1 MWKDSPRKGEFTIEK
16 KKKKNQLE
24 AVGEVLGVGD
34 ARPDKQGRVLSSK
47 GSRGEGKSCDGRV
60 QSAPVTGV
68 GNLRP
73 SHSRGGGRFSLG
85 VERGT
90 PNAPRRRGGRVSL
103 QGLPEGGRA
112 AGKGGGRPEE
122 SASTNSV
129 TPQSLMEDLGIS
141 LGTQTWDN
149 PMSVL
154 EDGTRF
160 SWQGKRG

>member
-1 MWKDSPRKGEFTIEK
+1 MLLG
-16 KKKKNQLE
+16 
-24 AVGEVLGVGD
+24 GEVVELVF
-34 ARPDKQGRVLSSK
+34 RVFRRVVEQRGR
-47 GSRGEGKSCDGRV
+47 E
-60 QSAPVTGV
+60 
-68 GNLRP
+68 
-73 SHSRGGGRFSLG
+73 
-85 VERGT
+85 
-90 PNAPRRRGGRVSL
+90 
-103 QGLPEGGRA
+103 
-112 AGKGGGRPEE
+112 KGGGRPEE